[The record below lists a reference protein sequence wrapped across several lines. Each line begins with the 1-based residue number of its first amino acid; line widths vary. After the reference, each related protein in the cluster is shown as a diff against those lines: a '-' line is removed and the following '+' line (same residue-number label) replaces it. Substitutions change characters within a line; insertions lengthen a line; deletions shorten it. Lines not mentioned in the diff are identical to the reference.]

1 MILGIN
7 FMKLKILNSENKSAG
22 EVELSDD
29 IFGMN
34 PRRDIIT
41 RVILWQLAKRRSGN
55 HSTKNKADVH
65 GTTRK
70 MYKQKGTGGARHG
83 SRKAPQF
90 RGGGIAFGPVLRDH
104 GFDIQKK
111 VRKLGL
117 KMALSAKMKSGDLVV
132 VDSLKYTDKI
142 KTKEFLSR
150 FSGFKSAL
158 FIDTDKNENV
168 LKALS
173 NIIGYDFLPQIGANV
188 YDIIRREKLILSVDA
203 AKELEGR
210 LA

>member
-1 MILGIN
+1 VILGID
-7 FMKLKILNSENKSAG
+7 FMKLQILNSGNEPAG

-29 IFGMN
+29 IFGII

-55 HSTKNKADVH
+55 HSTKNKAVVH

-83 SRKAPQF
+83 SKKAPQF
-90 RGGGIAFGPVLRDH
+90 RGGGVAFGPVLRDH

-117 KMALSAKMKSGDLVV
+117 KMALSAKAKSGDLIV
-132 VDSLKYTDKI
+132 VDSLKYTNKI
-142 KTKEFLSR
+142 KTKEFLGR
-150 FSGFKSAL
+150 FGGFKSAL

-168 LKALS
+168 LKAIS
-173 NIIGYDFLPQIGANV
+173 NVIGYDFLPQIGANV
-188 YDIIRREKLILSVDA
+188 YDIVRREKLILSVDA
-203 AKELEGR
+203 MREFEGR

>member
-1 MILGIN
+1 MILGVD
-7 FMKLKILNSENKSAG
+7 FMKLQVLNSENKSAG
-22 EVELSDD
+22 EVELSDS
-29 IFGMN
+29 IFGMI
-34 PRRDIIT
+34 PRKDIIT

-55 HSTKNKADVH
+55 HSTKNKAAVH

-104 GFDIQKK
+104 GFDLQRK

-117 KMALSAKMKSGDLVV
+117 KMALSAKAKSGNLIV

-142 KTKEFLSR
+142 KTKEFLGR
-150 FSGFKSAL
+150 FGEFKSVL
-158 FIDTDKNENV
+158 FIDADKNGNV

-173 NIIGYDFLPQIGANV
+173 NIVGYDFLPQIGANV

-203 AKELEGR
+203 VKELEGR